1 MSGKQIAVIG
11 AGLAGMRSA
20 NQRKKLGFE
29 PTVFERNDR
38 VGGRIQTLTHG
49 TYRESIAVAMSM

>member
-11 AGLAGMRSA
+11 AGLAGMSSA
-20 NQRKKLGFE
+20 YRRKKLGFE

-38 VGGRIQTLTHG
+38 VGGRIQTLTKG